1 MLVFDDQ
8 MRILDEYLRYLSPRG
23 QPGVGDAF
31 MRWVWE
37 HQAVAE
43 RCEQVHVVVSAA
55 GFEEFPNDARLNNFD
70 PSDRVYVAVARAS
83 RNTPEVL
90 NAVDRDWW
98 DHRQALFENGIRVR
112 FLCPQHMAS

>member
-1 MLVFDDQ
+1 GCHSKEAGTAADMKAFVVDVNVPIVANGSAPQADFKCRYACVEAIQNIVERGMLVFDDQ

-55 GFEEFPNDARLNNFD
+55 GFE
-70 PSDRVYVAVARAS
+70 
-83 RNTPEVL
+83 
-90 NAVDRDWW
+90 
-98 DHRQALFENGIRVR
+98 
-112 FLCPQHMAS
+112 